1 MQNQSDQLAKEQ
13 RALQLDRLLASF
25 KESRVLRLQT
35 EERLAIE
42 QAVERAR
49 AQLLEGPEP
58 ILLVALAGG
67 TGAGKSSLI
76 NALAGSSIAAVSALR
91 PTTQKLCVY
100 HHHEVT
106 LDRLPAVI
114 TSEANLVAHD
124 RPELRTKVLI
134 DTPDLDSFV
143 VEHRALTK
151 ELLKAAGLVLY
162 TFSPE
167 KYLEERTW
175 SVLREEQA
183 FSASAAILNKIDLVS
198 APEERELLITD
209 LRRRFASLGL
219 GDIRIFQTSALAHM
233 PKKQSGYAGH
243 AGQSENAQ
251 NAESAEDLALPET
264 VFEDDTGALRA
275 FLERELQASDV
286 AQMRQTQQER
296 VVTHLSG
303 VVERLA
309 PEETLQKLEEV
320 SAAIPHHSETA
331 ADQLVEELGDRLAE
345 VQQELVPVVILRQH
359 ERFWGPLRTWF
370 AVSDFLRFRLAGL
383 TRQLFEGGG
392 SAEGGFV
399 ARILLQGGTQETETV
414 LQETVSQLQDRLY
427 QQHLPLDHWRS
438 ITSRTNG
445 SDILFSVAK
454 EIETRFHNATR
465 AALKRGGAVVWIASF
480 LGGLAPTVLIGV
492 GLYVLG
498 RDFLAGEYMGLAL
511 LSHLLAM
518 VILFFGALQGITQAI
533 MPGTRQV
540 GRGIGRQAVRT
551 ILNRTLDTWVSTY
564 QTDLEADLHS
574 FREPLHILQ
583 STLSVPIEK
592 RET

>member
-1 MQNQSDQLAKEQ
+1 MSKTDQSDQLAKEQ
-13 RALQLDRLLASF
+13 RALQLDRLLASL

-35 EERLAIE
+35 EERLAVE

-58 ILLVALAGG
+58 ILLVALTGG

-76 NALAGSSIAAVSALR
+76 NALAGSPIAAVSALR

-106 LDRLPAVI
+106 LDRLPEVI
-114 TSEANLVAHD
+114 TSEANLVPHD

-162 TFSPE
+162 AFSPE

-198 APEERELLITD
+198 APEERELLIAD

-233 PKKQSGYAGH
+233 PAEQTEQAKKDLS
-243 AGQSENAQ
+243 GQSETA
-251 NAESAEDLALPET
+251 ALPET

-286 AQMRQTQQER
+286 AQMQRTQQER
-296 VVTHLSG
+296 VVTHLSS

-309 PEETLQKLEEV
+309 PEETLQNLEEV

-392 SAEGGFV
+392 SAEGGLV

-414 LQETVSQLQDRLY
+414 LQDAVSQLQDRLY
-427 QQHLPLDHWRS
+427 QHDLPLDHWRS
-438 ITSRTNG
+438 ITSQTNG
-445 SDILFSVAK
+445 SEVLLCIAT

-465 AALKRGGAVVWIASF
+465 AALKRGGAVVWVASF
-480 LGGLAPTVLIGV
+480 LGGLAPSVVIGV

-498 RDFLAGEYMGLAL
+498 RDFLAGEYVGLAL
-511 LSHLLAM
+511 LGHLLAM
-518 VILFFGALQGITQAI
+518 VVLFFGALQGITRAI
-533 MPGTRQV
+533 LPGTRQV

-551 ILNRTLDTWVSTY
+551 ILDRTLETWVSTY
-564 QTDLEADLHS
+564 QTDLEADLHN

-583 STLSVPIEK
+583 STLSAPTGK